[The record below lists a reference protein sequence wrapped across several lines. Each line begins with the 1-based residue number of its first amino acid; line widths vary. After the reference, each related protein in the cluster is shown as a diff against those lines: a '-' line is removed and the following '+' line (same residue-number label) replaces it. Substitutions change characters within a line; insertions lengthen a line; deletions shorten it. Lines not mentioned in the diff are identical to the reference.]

1 MRGVSYAGSLCMLAY
16 YSGRFDSRDR
26 KPCVR
31 FVAGR
36 YALYG
41 VVAGKPRQCK
51 RVEHAARAHFVLLSS
66 ASCGIAV
73 ALVCAFFD
81 GHAVGGFAVPRILIF
96 ADAAIVSGE
105 FVATVLYGL
114 FPPAGAS
121 FASLATGDALAL
133 LLWWLG
139 FVFCGIA
146 APLVL
151 ETIAYKRLSLPNQ
164 LGQAFAC
171 LAIASVLVLVGG
183 ACLRVGVVNVGS
195 HVKMELRASIERPVQ
210 TDDTGEEWLL

>member
-1 MRGVSYAGSLCMLAY
+1 MIESLACVLSLGVMLYTGLLLESLGSVSAWNTPLVPIL
-16 YSGRFDSRDR
+16 F
-26 KPCVR
+26 
-31 FVAGR
+31 
-36 YALYG
+36 
-41 VVAGKPRQCK
+41 
-51 RVEHAARAHFVLLSS
+51 LLSS

-164 LGQAFAC
+164 SGQAFAC